1 MGGFGYYLISA
12 VFLVVFLGVS
22 WVVTG
27 LLHLSGT
34 TEMIVRTLLMGLVFA
49 GFGALYWL
57 RSRRQ
62 NQPATDA
69 ERAQEDVA
77 ASEREIGSFVRDA
90 EIRLA
95 ASNLGKEAKL
105 SQLPVFFLIGETA
118 SAKTSVFVHS
128 GVEPDLLAGQVYQ
141 DSAIVA
147 TRPVNIWLAQRSVF
161 VEAGGQ
167 LLGEPARWGR
177 LVKRT
182 SFVRSIPRRCVS
194 LPGTRTTTRSSPR
207 STT

>member
-62 NQPATDA
+62 NQPATEA
-69 ERAQEDVA
+69 ERAQVFLVVFLGV
-77 ASEREIGSFVRDA
+77 SWVVTGLLHLSGTTKMIVRT
-90 EIRLA
+90 L
-95 ASNLGKEAKL
+95 LMGL
-105 SQLPVFFLIGETA
+105 VF
-118 SAKTSVFVHS
+118 
-128 GVEPDLLAGQVYQ
+128 AGFGALYWLRIPQ
-141 DSAIVA
+141 
-147 TRPVNIWLAQRSVF
+147 TRVP
-161 VEAGGQ
+161 
-167 LLGEPARWGR
+167 
-177 LVKRT
+177 
-182 SFVRSIPRRCVS
+182 
-194 LPGTRTTTRSSPR
+194 
-207 STT
+207 

>member
-62 NQPATDA
+62 NQPATEA

-105 SQLPVFFLIGETA
+105 SQLPVFFLIGETG

-147 TRPVNIWLAQRSVF
+147 TRPVNIWLAQR
-161 VEAGGQ
+161 
-167 LLGEPARWGR
+167 
-177 LVKRT
+177 
-182 SFVRSIPRRCVS
+182 
-194 LPGTRTTTRSSPR
+194 
-207 STT
+207 